1 MTCDIVALAKEYGVT
16 NLRFRIP
23 MRPLEMAGIIPG
35 IAFKSSN
42 SQERPTL
49 CKIDES
55 RYVVADDYKIT
66 LEHDVEL
73 AEDGDAYCGKEHYY
87 ISDLESLINRNPED
101 FQVFI
106 VTIDGFQKVA

>member
-42 SQERPTL
+42 TPSLPTL
-49 CKIDES
+49 CKINED
-55 RYVVADDYKIT
+55 RYLVANDYKIT
-66 LEHDVEL
+66 LEHDVEYA
-73 AEDGDAYCGKEHYY
+73 AEGDNYCGKEHFYV
-87 ISDLESLINRNPED
+87 SDLESLISRAPEEYEI
-101 FQVFI
+101 FVI
-106 VTIDGFQKVA
+106 TIDGFQKLS